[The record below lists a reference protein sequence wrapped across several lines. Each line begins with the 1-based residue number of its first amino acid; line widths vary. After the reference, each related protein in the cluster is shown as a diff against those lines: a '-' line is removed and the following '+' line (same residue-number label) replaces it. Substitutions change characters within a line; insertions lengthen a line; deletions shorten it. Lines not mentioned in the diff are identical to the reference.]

1 MNSNGRVVEIPSCAG
16 KVSTTWESK
25 LEFPTERMKDSDN
38 RVFALLIQKVK
49 VLTLSW
55 QTDKKLLQDMFFC
68 MPFVFFQPFFVFIL
82 MPSFFCVDV
91 YESRSGSVSRT

>member
-49 VLTLSW
+49 VLTL
-55 QTDKKLLQDMFFC
+55 
-68 MPFVFFQPFFVFIL
+68 P
-82 MPSFFCVDV
+82 
-91 YESRSGSVSRT
+91 